1 MLTIGK
7 ILLNLETKLS
17 RLEAANEKLIE
28 AFEQNNDVEGAE
40 QFQLTLDEE
49 SEVIDGVINRL
60 SQLKVL
66 KAELEC
72 RRWEGERRPNESI
85 ETRVTE
91 MQEQMRLIHTQQTTG
106 MSLQSYGPLKPPQ
119 LEIAPF
125 SGDILKWQEFWD
137 AFEASVHQA
146 SYAPVDKLNYRTVG
160 NFRGVLIFVDFVG
173 PMQTTKNSL
182 KICIDPR
189 KYNFLGL
196 KTTNLS
202 LFHIMHIAMLCSYI
216 AP

>member
-1 MLTIGK
+1 MPVIGTLKSSRTREKRALLKEEIEAQWILQTEWGEHPTEIGHYLLTIGK

-49 SEVIDGVINRL
+49 SEVIDGVINKL

-66 KAELEC
+66 KAELE
-72 RRWEGERRPNESI
+72 RRRREGERRPSESI

-91 MQEQMRLIHTQQTTG
+91 MQEQVRLIHTQQTTG
-106 MSLQSYGPLKPPQ
+106 MSLQSFGPLKPPQ

-137 AFEASVHQA
+137 AFDASVHQA
-146 SYAPVDKLNYRTVG
+146 SYAPVDKLNY
-160 NFRGVLIFVDFVG
+160 
-173 PMQTTKNSL
+173 L
-182 KICIDPR
+182 KSNC
-189 KYNFLGL
+189 KE
-196 KTTNLS
+196 K
-202 LFHIMHIAMLCSYI
+202 H
-216 AP
+216 